1 MDINK
6 FHGIVC
12 TVNGAVRTPPGK
24 TEKPTTEAKNDSDYQ
39 RQKMI
44 LTINAH
50 REGYAP
56 DQIASTMTV
65 RELIEFLNNFDED
78 EKVYLSHDNGYTYGG
93 ITASRFE
100 EVERETE
107 NE

>member
-1 MDINK
+1 MGNSIFSIPEICLGIAVCNLLKKLPVRFGESAVINLL
-6 FHGIVC
+6 
-12 TVNGAVRTPPGK
+12 NPAGK
-24 TEKPTTEAKNDSDYQ
+24 TAAQ
-39 RQKMI
+39 
-44 LTINAH
+44 
-50 REGYAP
+50 
-56 DQIASTMTV
+56 
-65 RELIEFLNNFDED
+65 D

>member
-1 MDINK
+1 MAING

-12 TVNGAVRTPPGK
+12 TVNGAVRTPPEK
-24 TEKPTTEAKNDSDYQ
+24 TEKPTTEA
-39 RQKMI
+39 KMI

-65 RELIEFLNNFDED
+65 GELIEFLNNFDED

-100 EVERETE
+100 EVEEETE